1 MRKIKKTK
9 YVDFLR
15 DRDRGDVIKIHLEA
29 ATTEQ
34 VTNWVKGITK
44 SVY

>member
-15 DRDRGDVIKIHLEA
+15 DRDRGEVIKICLEA

-34 VTNWVKGITK
+34 LANRAR
-44 SVY
+44 